1 MNPVQNVT
9 FSQLQTLY
17 EVSNKI
23 NTNLNLKDL
32 LNQIMDLAIELL
44 NAEKGLI
51 FLNKPESGKLEVEIA
66 RAMDKR
72 TLKNVLELSRS
83 MVEKVATDGES
94 ILVEKTPDTSGASKS
109 IVRFKIKSLLC
120 VPLKSKDDLLGV
132 IYLDTTKTKNLFK
145 HDDLLFLEA
154 FANLAG
160 IAIENAK
167 NYQELDNLN
176 QNLENLVK
184 ERTKDLQQ
192 KHEQLKATHE
202 ELKSTQLQLIQA
214 EKMASLGKLV
224 AGIAHEV
231 NSPLG
236 TIHSNIDVFSRGL
249 KRIKSQLGNF
259 NKADQKNQILDIT
272 EMLDN
277 IQELTQTNKEATQ
290 RIQKIVQSL
299 KSFARLDEGE
309 IIEVDIR
316 EGIDS
321 TLDLIQNSYRDRI
334 EIKKNYGEIPLLR
347 CNAGQLNQVFMNVLV
362 NACEAIKGKGKI
374 QIQTKQDNNNIR
386 IEIIDTGIGI
396 NSENLTKVFDPGF
409 TSKTR
414 GIGTGLGLSISYR
427 IIQEHDGTI
436 NLKSETGKGT
446 TVTITLPI
454 NNRNILTQNS
464 SCL

>member
-176 QNLENLVK
+176 TNLENLVK

-259 NKADQKNQILDIT
+259 NKAYEKNQILDIT

-309 IIEVDIR
+309 IIEVDIHD
-316 EGIDS
+316 GIDS

-446 TVTITLPI
+446 TVTITLPKK
-454 NNRNILTQNS
+454 N
-464 SCL
+464 

>member
-1 MNPVQNVT
+1 MNPIQNVT

-66 RAMDKR
+66 RAMDKK

-83 MVEKVATDGES
+83 MVEKVARDRES

-236 TIHSNIDVFSRGL
+236 TIHSNSDVFYRGL
-249 KRIKSQLGNF
+249 KKI
-259 NKADQKNQILDIT
+259 KNQLEDFDQADSKDQILNMIQILND
-272 EMLDN
+272 

-309 IIEVDIR
+309 IIEVDIHD
-316 EGIDS
+316 GINS
-321 TLDLIQNSYRDRI
+321 TLDLIQNSYKDRI
-334 EIKKNYGEIPLLR
+334 EIKKNYGEIPPLR

-396 NSENLTKVFDPGF
+396 KAENLTKVLDPGF

-427 IIQEHDGTI
+427 IIQEHEGTI
-436 NLKSETGKGT
+436 NLKSEMGKGT
-446 TVTITLPI
+446 TVTITLPK
-454 NNRNILTQNS
+454 NN
-464 SCL
+464 

>member
-259 NKADQKNQILDIT
+259 NKADEKNQILDIT

-396 NSENLTKVFDPGF
+396 KSENLTKVFDPGF

-446 TVTITLPI
+446 TVTITLPKK
-454 NNRNILTQNS
+454 N
-464 SCL
+464 

>member
-1 MNPVQNVT
+1 MNPIQNVT

-83 MVEKVATDGES
+83 MVEKVARDRES

-176 QNLENLVK
+176 TNLENLVK

-259 NKADQKNQILDIT
+259 NKAYEKNQILDIT

-309 IIEVDIR
+309 IIEVDIHD
-316 EGIDS
+316 GIDS

-446 TVTITLPI
+446 TVTITLPKK
-454 NNRNILTQNS
+454 N
-464 SCL
+464 

>member
-176 QNLENLVK
+176 TNLENLVK

-259 NKADQKNQILDIT
+259 NKADEKNQILDIT

-309 IIEVDIR
+309 IIEVDIHD
-316 EGIDS
+316 GIDS

-446 TVTITLPI
+446 TVTITLPKK
-454 NNRNILTQNS
+454 N
-464 SCL
+464 

>member
-83 MVEKVATDGES
+83 MVEKVARDRES

-176 QNLENLVK
+176 TNLENLVK

-259 NKADQKNQILDIT
+259 NKAYEKNQILDIT

-309 IIEVDIR
+309 IIEVDIHD
-316 EGIDS
+316 GIDS

-446 TVTITLPI
+446 TVTITLPKK
-454 NNRNILTQNS
+454 N
-464 SCL
+464 

>member
-1 MNPVQNVT
+1 MNPIQNVT

-66 RAMDKR
+66 RAMDKK

-83 MVEKVATDGES
+83 MVEKVARDRES

-236 TIHSNIDVFSRGL
+236 TIHSNSDVFYRGL
-249 KRIKSQLGNF
+249 KKI
-259 NKADQKNQILDIT
+259 KNQLEDFDQADSKDQILNMIQILND
-272 EMLDN
+272 

-321 TLDLIQNSYRDRI
+321 TLDLIQNSYKDRI
-334 EIKKNYGEIPLLR
+334 EIKKNYGEIPPLR

-396 NSENLTKVFDPGF
+396 KAENLTKVLDPGF

-414 GIGTGLGLSISYR
+414 GIGTGLVL
-427 IIQEHDGTI
+427 
-436 NLKSETGKGT
+436 
-446 TVTITLPI
+446 
-454 NNRNILTQNS
+454 
-464 SCL
+464 

>member
-176 QNLENLVK
+176 TNLENLVK

-259 NKADQKNQILDIT
+259 NKADEKNQILDIT

-446 TVTITLPI
+446 TVTITLPKK
-454 NNRNILTQNS
+454 N
-464 SCL
+464 